1 MILRAMGFVLVA
13 AATFLVSAPVK
24 AQTLKAE
31 EARKFVAGKFFSFNC
46 FEGTRGAGRIMSDGS
61 VAGSIQLAGSGPTR
75 HVQLPPN
82 TLQVRGEAVCAS
94 MKGMFFEPC
103 FNVVKTNNQSF
114 RGSVSGM
121 GFAYCDFVGK
131 DNGNNGRVRMARSL
145 SRSRANAAPVT
156 TGSIARP
163 ETAALELRSSQD

>member
-1 MILRAMGFVLVA
+1 MFLRAWGFVLVA
-13 AATFLVSAPVK
+13 AATFLVSVPVK
-24 AQTLKAE
+24 AQTLKAD
-31 EARKFVAGKFFSFNC
+31 EARKFVAGKYFSFNC

-75 HVQLPPN
+75 YVQLPPN

-103 FNVVKTNNQSF
+103 FNLVKTNAQSF

-131 DNGNNGRVRMARSL
+131 DNGRVRMARSL
-145 SRSRANAAPVT
+145 TRSRANAAPVT
-156 TGSIARP
+156 TGSVSRP